1 MSNFRGIP
9 ERRPDS
15 QCKWC
20 QAQPDIFQGL
30 CGGCDKKLRRKWKEY
45 EAATEAMVSCEEA
58 LFDMSFAA
66 AYGTDQFNTVVFN
79 QERLALRNIQDSHMQ
94 RMAEYYIDL
103 RARKVSSIRRCL
115 PPTPSQRSVSLAS
128 SSTAQP
134 ARAGQRPGTSAI
146 QLANLSEANERSDPL
161 EHLRSEI
168 LIHWSPETD
177 TRALVFV
184 NDSIHTES
192 FLKLLLKLAP
202 FYSWEDT
209 TRMVNSMII
218 ERIHH
223 GDYKQRCHIRED
235 FWNALKICRDLDFVP
250 TNPDAI
256 TQDELSDV
264 NCRVYKWGLLKD
276 GYDHGP
282 NADSHGVCA
291 EKHPCCEAEPT
302 STAFVF
308 TYKYRNRCRHLR
320 ADATSRIRSE
330 YSDEGYG
337 GSANGQHERAGPQR
351 ELGSGYEQAQL
362 SPKRRWR

>member
-1 MSNFRGIP
+1 MSNIRGIP
-9 ERRPDS
+9 ERRPES

-20 QAQPDIFQGL
+20 HAQPETFQGL
-30 CGGCDKKLRRKWKEY
+30 CDGCDKKLRRKWKEY
-45 EAATEAMVSCEEA
+45 EAATKVMVNCEEE

-103 RARKVSSIRRCL
+103 RARKVPSISRCL
-115 PPTPSQRSVSLAS
+115 PTHSQRSVSLES
-128 SSTAQP
+128 SSIAQP
-134 ARAGQRPGTSAI
+134 RGAAQRPGASATR
-146 QLANLSEANERSDPL
+146 QTNLPEVNEESDPL
-161 EHLRSEI
+161 ERLRSEI

-218 ERIHH
+218 ERIRH

-235 FWNALKICRDLDFVP
+235 FWNVFEICRDLAFVP

-256 TQDELSDV
+256 TRDELSDV

-282 NADSHGVCA
+282 DANSHGVCT

-308 TYKYRNRCRHLR
+308 TYEYRNRCRHWR
-320 ADATSRIRSE
+320 EAATARIKSE
-330 YSDEGYG
+330 FPDEGYG
-337 GSANGQHERAGPQR
+337 GSANGQQERVGPQR
-351 ELGSGYEQAQL
+351 KLGSGYERAQP

>member
-1 MSNFRGIP
+1 MSNIRGIP
-9 ERRPDS
+9 ERRPES

-20 QAQPDIFQGL
+20 RAQPELFQGL
-30 CGGCDKKLRRKWKEY
+30 CDGCEKKLRRKWKEY
-45 EAATEAMVSCEEA
+45 EAAAKAMVDCEEA

-66 AYGTDQFNTVVFN
+66 AYGTDQFNTVICN

-103 RARKVSSIRRCL
+103 RARK
-115 PPTPSQRSVSLAS
+115 PPCA
-128 SSTAQP
+128 A
-134 ARAGQRPGTSAI
+134 QRPGASATR
-146 QLANLSEANERSDPL
+146 QASLPEVNEESGPL
-161 EHLRSEI
+161 EQLRSEI

-177 TRALVFV
+177 TRAPVFV

-218 ERIHH
+218 ERIRH

-235 FWNALKICRDLDFVP
+235 FWNVFEICRGLNFVP

-256 TQDELSDV
+256 MRDEFSDV
-264 NCRVYKWGLLKD
+264 NCRIYKWGLLKD
-276 GYDHGP
+276 GYDQGP
-282 NADSHGVCA
+282 DANSHGVCT
-291 EKHPCCEAEPT
+291 ENHPCCEAEPT

-308 TYKYRNRCRHLR
+308 TYEYRNRCRHWR
-320 ADATSRIRSE
+320 EAATATIRNE
-330 YSDEGYG
+330 FPDEGYG
-337 GSANGQHERAGPQR
+337 GSANGQHGRVGPQR
-351 ELGSGYEQAQL
+351 KLGSGYERAQS

>member
-9 ERRPDS
+9 ERRPEN
-15 QCKWC
+15 QCRWC
-20 QAQPDIFQGL
+20 QAQPATFQGL
-30 CGGCDKKLRRKWKEY
+30 CDRCDKKLRRKWKEY
-45 EAATEAMVSCEEA
+45 EAATKVMVDCEEA

-103 RARKVSSIRRCL
+103 RARKVPSISRCL
-115 PPTPSQRSVSLAS
+115 PTHSQRSVSLES
-128 SSTAQP
+128 SSIAQP
-134 ARAGQRPGTSAI
+134 GKAGQRPGASTT
-146 QLANLSEANERSDPL
+146 QQANLPEVNEVMDPL
-161 EHLRSEI
+161 ERLRSEI

-177 TRALVFV
+177 TRALVFI

-223 GDYKQRCHIRED
+223 GDHKQRCHIRED
-235 FWNALKICRDLDFVP
+235 FWNVFQICRDLDFVP

-256 TQDELSDV
+256 TRDELSDV
-264 NCRVYKWGLLKD
+264 NCRIHKWGLLKD
-276 GYDHGP
+276 GYEHGP
-282 NADSHGVCA
+282 RADSHGVCT
-291 EKHPCCEAEPT
+291 EKHPRCEAEPT
-302 STAFVF
+302 PTAFVF
-308 TYKYRNRCRHLR
+308 TYEYRNRCRHLR
-320 ADATSRIRSE
+320 EAATSRIKSE
-330 YSDEGYG
+330 GSDEGYG
-337 GSANGQHERAGPQR
+337 GSANGQHERVSPQR
-351 ELGSGYEQAQL
+351 RLGSGYELAQL
-362 SPKRRWR
+362 SLKRRWQ